1 MPLGGSARCT
11 ISSNDSKGDSVS
23 MQNVLLVRYGEVF
36 LKGANRPHFLKVL
49 TDNVKRAV
57 KPLGGRVWL
66 SDSRIYVADFS
77 DLQACID
84 RVTKV
89 FGVYSVSPAVELEKD
104 FEEIAAACI
113 EMMQPYSGT
122 FKVMGKRSDK
132 KFPMNSMEIAMEIG
146 GRVLESNPNLRVD
159 VHTPQHR
166 LMVEIRDKAYICVEE
181 IKAVGGMPM
190 GTGGKAALLLSGG
203 IDSPVAGYQLMKR
216 GVKLCAIH
224 FQSPPYTGE
233 LAKDKVLQ
241 LAKKLAFYS
250 NGMRVYMVPFT
261 KCQLEIHEK
270 CPEELGTLITRR
282 FMMRIA
288 ERIARDFGALALITG
303 ESLGQVASQTME
315 ALTCTDAVV
324 DMPVFRPL
332 IGLDKTEIMEIAE
345 RIDTYETS
353 ILPYEDCCTVFTP
366 RHPVTKPKVE
376 TMPKVEEKLDVEALV
391 NEAVE
396 NTEMVIVDP
405 E

>member
-1 MPLGGSARCT
+1 MR
-11 ISSNDSKGDSVS
+11 
-23 MQNVLLVRYGEVF
+23 NVLLIRYGEVF

-49 TDNVKRAV
+49 NDNVKRAV
-57 KPLGGRVWL
+57 KPLGGHVWM
-66 SDSRIYVADFS
+66 SDSRIYVSDYADQ
-77 DLQACID
+77 DLCIE
-84 RVTKV
+84 RVKKV
-89 FGVYSVSPAVELEKD
+89 FGVYSVSPAIELNKD
-104 FEEIAAACI
+104 FEEIAAACV
-113 EMMQPYSGT
+113 EMMKPLSGT
-122 FKVMGKRSDK
+122 FKVFGKRSDK
-132 KFPMNSMEIAMEIG
+132 KFPLNSVEIGMEIG
-146 GRVLESNPNLRVD
+146 ARVLDSNPNLTVD
-159 VHTPQHR
+159 VHKPQHK
-166 LMVEIRDKAYICVEE
+166 LMVEIRDMAYICVLE
-181 IKAVGGMPM
+181 IMAVGGMPM

-241 LAKKLAFYS
+241 LAKKLACYS

-261 KCQLEIHEK
+261 HCQLEIHEK

-288 ERIARDFGALALITG
+288 QRLAEDYGALALITG

-332 IGLDKTEIMEIAE
+332 IGLDKTEIMDIAVK
-345 RIDTYETS
+345 IDTYDTS

-366 RHPVTKPKVE
+366 RHPVTKPKLE
-376 TMPKVEEKLDVEALV
+376 TMPKVESKLDVEALV
-391 NEAVE
+391 EEAVNNAE
-396 NTEMVIVDP
+396 VIVV
-405 E
+405 EGE

>member
-1 MPLGGSARCT
+1 MR
-11 ISSNDSKGDSVS
+11 
-23 MQNVLLVRYGEVF
+23 QVLLVRYGEVF

-49 TDNVKRAV
+49 TDNIKRAV
-57 KPLGGRVWL
+57 KPLNGHVWL
-66 SDSRIYVADFS
+66 SDARVYVSDFT
-77 DLQACID
+77 DLQACVD
-84 RVTKV
+84 RVSKV
-89 FGVYSVSPAVELEKD
+89 FGVYSVSPALEMEKD
-104 FEEIAAACI
+104 LDVIGEACVQ
-113 EMMQPYSGT
+113 MMAPLSGT
-122 FKVMGKRSDK
+122 FKVLGKRSDK
-132 KFPMNSMEIAMEIG
+132 KFPMNSMELAAEIG
-146 GRVLESNPNLRVD
+146 HRVLEANPNLRVD
-159 VHTPQHR
+159 VHTPEHR
-166 LMVEIRDKAYICVEE
+166 LTVEIRDNAYICVRE
-181 IKAVGGMPM
+181 ILAVGGMPT

-216 GVKLCAIH
+216 GVRLCAIH

-241 LAKKLAFYS
+241 LAKKLAWYS
-250 NGMRVYMVPFT
+250 GGMRVYLVPFT

-288 ERIARDFGALALITG
+288 ERIAKQFGALALITG

-315 ALTCTDAVV
+315 ALCCTDAVV
-324 DMPVFRPL
+324 TMPVFRPL
-332 IGLDKTEIMEIAE
+332 IGLDKTEIMAVAE
-345 RIDTYETS
+345 KIDTYETS

-366 RHPVTKPKVE
+366 RHPVTKPKLE

-391 NEAVE
+391 SEAVE
-396 NTEMVIVDP
+396 GTEMVIV

>member
-1 MPLGGSARCT
+1 MR
-11 ISSNDSKGDSVS
+11 
-23 MQNVLLVRYGEVF
+23 QVLLVRYGEVF

-49 TDNVKRAV
+49 TDNIKRAV
-57 KPLGGRVWL
+57 KPLNGHVWL
-66 SDSRIYVADFS
+66 SDARVYVSDFT
-77 DLQACID
+77 DLQACVD
-84 RVTKV
+84 RVSKV
-89 FGVYSVSPAVELEKD
+89 FGVYSVSPAVEMEKD
-104 FEEIAAACI
+104 LDVIGEACVQ
-113 EMMQPYSGT
+113 MMAPLSGT
-122 FKVMGKRSDK
+122 FKVLGKRSDK
-132 KFPMNSMEIAMEIG
+132 KFPMNSMELAAEIG
-146 GRVLESNPNLRVD
+146 HRVLEANPNLRVD
-159 VHTPQHR
+159 VHTPEHR
-166 LMVEIRDKAYICVEE
+166 LTVEIRDNAYICVRE
-181 IKAVGGMPM
+181 ILAVGGMPT

-216 GVKLCAIH
+216 GVRLCAIH

-241 LAKKLAFYS
+241 LAKKLAWYS
-250 NGMRVYMVPFT
+250 GGMRVYLVPFT

-288 ERIARDFGALALITG
+288 ERIAKQFGALALITG

-315 ALTCTDAVV
+315 ALCCTDAVV
-324 DMPVFRPL
+324 TMPVFRPL
-332 IGLDKTEIMEIAE
+332 IGLDKTEIMAVAE
-345 RIDTYETS
+345 KIDTYETS

-366 RHPVTKPKVE
+366 RHPVTKPKLE

-391 NEAVE
+391 SEAVE
-396 NTEMVIVDP
+396 GTEMVIV

>member
-1 MPLGGSARCT
+1 
-11 ISSNDSKGDSVS
+11 
-23 MQNVLLVRYGEVF
+23 MQQVLLVRYGEVF
-36 LKGANRPHFLKVL
+36 LKGANRPHFLKAL
-49 TDNVKRAV
+49 TDNIKRAV
-57 KPLGGRVWL
+57 KPLGGHVWL
-66 SDSRIYVADFS
+66 SDSRVYVSQFS
-77 DLQACID
+77 DMQQCVE
-84 RVTKV
+84 RVSKV
-89 FGVYSVSPAVELEKD
+89 FGVYSVSPAVEMEKD
-104 FEEIAAACI
+104 FEVIAAECVK
-113 EMMQPYSGT
+113 MMQPYSGT
-122 FKVMGKRSDK
+122 FKVLGKRSDK
-132 KFPMNSMEIAMEIG
+132 HFPMNSMEIAAEIG
-146 GRVLESNPNLRVD
+146 GRVLESNANLKVD
-159 VHTPQHR
+159 VHHPQHR
-166 LMVEIRDKAYICVEE
+166 LMVEIRDNAYICVEE
-181 IKAVGGMPM
+181 IRAVGGMPM

-241 LAKKLAFYS
+241 LAKKLAWYMG
-250 NGMRVYMVPFT
+250 GMRVYLVPFT

-288 ERIARDFGALALITG
+288 QRLAQDYGALALITG

-315 ALTCTDAVV
+315 ALCCTDAVV

-332 IGLDKTEIMEIAE
+332 IGLDKTEIMDIAVK
-345 RIDTYETS
+345 IDTYDTS

-366 RHPVTKPKVE
+366 RHPVTRPKLE
-376 TMPKVEEKLDVEALV
+376 TMPKVESKLDVEALV

-396 NTEMVIVDP
+396 NTETIVVDG
-405 E
+405 